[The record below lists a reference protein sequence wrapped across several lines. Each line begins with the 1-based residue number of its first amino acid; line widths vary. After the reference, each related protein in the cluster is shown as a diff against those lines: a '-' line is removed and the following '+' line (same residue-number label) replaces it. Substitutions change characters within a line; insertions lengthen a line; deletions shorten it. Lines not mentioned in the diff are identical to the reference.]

1 MFAMSTVRSSSSGDE
16 GEGLFEGES
25 ISRCGLDKGLCC
37 ETEVAWTKGQ
47 FKFHGL
53 LVGEDEV
60 ESSHVR

>member
-1 MFAMSTVRSSSSGDE
+1 MLAMSAVRSSSSGEE
-16 GEGLFEGES
+16 GEGLFEWES
-25 ISRCGLDKGLCC
+25 ISCCGSQKGLCC